1 MRENTAR
8 LAAGVLMKLIS
19 GLITALVAVLLLNN
33 YGFFDPPIVKAC
45 EERMMGYFIAPSSYK
60 RLGYIL
66 SERPFSKSEIEKRY
80 LMDDA
85 TLETLGAEAAARM
98 KVYQN
103 LIRTEGLGF
112 FKEGG
117 LNPTV
122 HSGIIEFR
130 IKNKDNEFVNV
141 LTDCKYYS
149 DDGSISGMRIYD
161 VHPMDVGNSNLL
173 QVIQDR
179 TELSTEE
186 QQRYAE
192 PIAPY
197 RGWLHDIWR
206 RLVN

>member
-1 MRENTAR
+1 
-8 LAAGVLMKLIS
+8 MKLIS
-19 GLITALVAVLLLNN
+19 GLIATVITVLLLNN

-80 LMDDA
+80 LIDDA

-98 KVYQN
+98 KAHQN
-103 LIRTEGLGF
+103 LIRTEGLSF
-112 FKEGG
+112 LKKGG
-117 LNPTV
+117 LDPTV
-122 HSGIIEFR
+122 HSSIIEFS

-141 LTDCKYYS
+141 LADCKYYS
-149 DDGSISGMRIYD
+149 NDGSISGMSIYD
-161 VHPMDVGNSNLL
+161 VHPTDIDNSTLF
-173 QVIQDR
+173 QVTQDR